1 MKLLKEH
8 SSVVNP
14 LPYKGGKLIMKI
26 SSDNYNQYF
35 EGRTLVLPSD
45 TTEIAEMAVF
55 GNDRLVTLDLS
66 NVTSFPVVIG
76 KRAFMRC
83 DNLMNI
89 KVPNNGEFKI
99 LINKRGFGLTP
110 LKTVFN
116 DRTTRGVMYPEML
129 SEISTS
135 NGILM
140 LYSDPE
146 YSNSIYGDDQAKT
159 TGEEVRKGK
168 ASGMKTFFKKVLG

>member
-1 MKLLKEH
+1 
-8 SSVVNP
+8 
-14 LPYKGGKLIMKI
+14 MKI
-26 SSDNYNQYF
+26 TKENYKEFF

-55 GNDRLVTLDLS
+55 GNDRLVMLDLS
-66 NVTSFPVVIG
+66 NITSPVVIG

-83 DNLMNI
+83 DNLVSI
-89 KVPNNGEFKI
+89 KVPNGDFKI
-99 LINKRGFGLTP
+99 IINKRGFGLTP

-116 DRTTRGVMYPEML
+116 DRTSRGVMHPEML

-135 NGILM
+135 NGVLM

-146 YSNSIYGDDQAKT
+146 YSNSIYGVDQPDTRDVKVKPT
-159 TGEEVRKGK
+159 MR
-168 ASGMKTFFKKVLG
+168 TFLKKVLG

>member
-1 MKLLKEH
+1 MIITK
-8 SSVVNP
+8 
-14 LPYKGGKLIMKI
+14 
-26 SSDNYNQYF
+26 DNYVEYF
-35 EGRTLVLPSD
+35 EGRTLVLPSE

-89 KVPNNGEFKI
+89 KVPDGKFKI
-99 LINKRGFGLTP
+99 VVNKRGFGLTP

-116 DRTTRGVMYPEML
+116 GRTTRGVMHPELL
-129 SEISTS
+129 SEISNS
-135 NGILM
+135 NGVLM

-146 YSNSIYGDDQAKT
+146 YSNSVYGSTPSDTRDVQVKT
-159 TGEEVRKGK
+159 VREGGEVRKV
-168 ASGMKTFFKKVLG
+168 SGMRTFFKKVLG

>member
-1 MKLLKEH
+1 M
-8 SSVVNP
+8 
-14 LPYKGGKLIMKI
+14 I
-26 SSDNYNQYF
+26 
-35 EGRTLVLPSD
+35 
-45 TTEIAEMAVF
+45 
-55 GNDRLVTLDLS
+55 
-66 NVTSFPVVIG
+66 IG

-89 KVPNNGEFKI
+89 KVPDKEFKI

-116 DRTTRGVMYPEML
+116 DRTTRGVMHPEML

-135 NGILM
+135 NGVLM

-146 YSNSIYGDDQAKT
+146 YSNDAIYGVVPPDTRDVRVKT
-159 TGEEVRKGK
+159 IREGGEEIRRV
-168 ASGMKTFFKKVLG
+168 SGMRSFFKKVLG

>member
-1 MKLLKEH
+1 
-8 SSVVNP
+8 
-14 LPYKGGKLIMKI
+14 MKI
-26 SSDNYNQYF
+26 NKDNYKDYF
-35 EGRTLVLPSD
+35 EGRTLVLPPE
-45 TTEIAEMAVF
+45 TTEIDEMAVF

-66 NVTSFPVVIG
+66 NVTSFPIVIG

-89 KVPNNGEFKI
+89 KVPNGEFKI

-116 DRTTRGVMYPEML
+116 DRTTRGVMHPEML

-146 YSNSIYGDDQAKT
+146 YSNAVYGSTPSDTRDVQIKT
-159 TGEEVRKGK
+159 VREGGEVRKV
-168 ASGMKTFFKKVLG
+168 SGMRTFFKKVLG

>member
-1 MKLLKEH
+1 MTSVKEY
-8 SSVVNP
+8 SQDVNP

-26 SSDNYNQYF
+26 SKDNFKDYF

-45 TTEIAEMAVF
+45 TTEIIEMAVF
-55 GNDRLVTLDLS
+55 GNDKIVTLDLS
-66 NVTSFPVVIG
+66 NVTTFPIVIG

-89 KVPNNGEFKI
+89 KVPNGEFKI
-99 LINKRGFGLTP
+99 IINKRGFGLTP

-116 DRTTRGVMYPEML
+116 DRTTRGVMHPEML

-135 NGILM
+135 NGVLM
-140 LYSDPE
+140 LYSNPE
-146 YSNSIYGDDQAKT
+146 YSNSIYGVDQAKT
-159 TGEEVRKGK
+159 VGEEVRKGK